1 MRPSAYYHRRALR
14 ETNDVERLREIGL
27 HLTSELEKTKAWI
40 REHGLVPPKF
50 AETTIEAAAKGRI
63 GQADADVPLCD
74 DCDDGCE
81 M

>member
-50 AETTIEAAAKGRI
+50 EELKAESAAKGRG
-63 GQADADVPLCD
+63 GQADADVPRCD
-74 DCDDGCE
+74 DCDGGCE
-81 M
+81 V